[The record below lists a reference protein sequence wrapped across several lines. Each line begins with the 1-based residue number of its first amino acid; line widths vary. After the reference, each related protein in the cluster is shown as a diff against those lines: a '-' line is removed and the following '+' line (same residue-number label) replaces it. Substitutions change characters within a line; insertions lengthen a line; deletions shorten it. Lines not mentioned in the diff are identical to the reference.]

1 MRENTDNT
9 KPGVSIY
16 DTTGHENDEWA
27 LEHLRYE
34 ACFSVH
40 QKMKLSFFAQH
51 LIWLK
56 SERQ

>member
-1 MRENTDNT
+1 MHMHMRENTDNT
-9 KPGVSIY
+9 KPGMSIY

-51 LIWLK
+51 LI
-56 SERQ
+56 